1 MNPIS
6 ETVTMQKRTNEAT
19 SGMTQR
25 KTPSTVAAQREAVAT
40 ADIDYVVG
48 IDIGATNL
56 RLALADMSG
65 TIAAKWSST
74 TAGVRGAEAVIEL
87 IRAGTDNLMQQV
99 SAPAHA
105 LKAVAAG
112 APGITDVDAGIV
124 IATSYLMGWRD
135 VPLRTLLEEALNAP
149 AVIDNDVNLAAI
161 GESWI
166 GAAKGVHDFVFLAIG
181 TGVGASIVL
190 NGIPF
195 RGTTWAAGEIGYMLI
210 PDVSDYAAHHG
221 KPGALENMIG
231 GEGIKAQWQNLWSA
245 DNTVLPKDLT
255 ATQIFDH
262 ALAGDSLAQTI
273 LERTA
278 RLLSRTIYNVNLV
291 LNCPLFVLG
300 GGVGVHPVL
309 HSATQSMLEQLNM
322 RSQPQLTLSTL
333 GTDAQL
339 MGALRI
345 ALDLA
350 GSRSEQFAST
360 GAG

>member
-48 IDIGATNL
+48 IDIGAADL
-56 RLALADMSG
+56 LLALADMSG

-135 VPLRTLLEEALNAP
+135 VPLRTLLEARLGVP
-149 AVIDNDVNLAAI
+149 AAVENDVNTAALA
-161 GESWI
+161 EHQI
-166 GAAKGVHDFVFLAIG
+166 GAAQGVRDFVFIAVG
-181 TGVGASIVL
+181 TGIGAGIVL
-190 NGIPF
+190 NGRLF
-195 RGTTWAAGEIGYMLI
+195 
-210 PDVSDYAAHHG
+210 HG
-221 KPGALENMIG
+221 MD
-231 GEGIKAQWQNLWSA
+231 WSA
-245 DNTVLPKDLT
+245 
-255 ATQIFDH
+255 
-262 ALAGDSLAQTI
+262 
-273 LERTA
+273 
-278 RLLSRTIYNVNLV
+278 
-291 LNCPLFVLG
+291 G
-300 GGVGVHPVL
+300 G
-309 HSATQSMLEQLNM
+309 
-322 RSQPQLTLSTL
+322 
-333 GTDAQL
+333 
-339 MGALRI
+339 
-345 ALDLA
+345 
-350 GSRSEQFAST
+350 
-360 GAG
+360 